1 MSFFMWLMHLNST
14 FGRSI
19 HEGWA
24 DDESSV
30 DRLATLRAYFP
41 RHALKQAGF
50 NDPAE
55 FSKSFRLAV
64 CR

>member
-1 MSFFMWLMHLNST
+1 MRLTLLNST

-24 DDESSV
+24 DDESFV
-30 DRLATLRAYFP
+30 GRLTELSAYFP